1 MLSIVIITKDR
12 ANELKNAIFS
22 CLQNIHT
29 EKEFIIIDNGSD
41 HETPALIEHI
51 QMMYPNELFV
61 YEKEEENLGVS
72 GGRNHG
78 WNLAS
83 GEFVLFLDDDA
94 VIEKVF
100 GSFHEILTI
109 FEQYPEVSILA
120 LRVYDPEYNL
130 YLQPRLFRSEYE
142 QALFF
147 IGAGHIIY
155 KSRFNFNKLYPE
167 ALMYGHEDLFLSL
180 RNYQLGYRIYYE
192 RRILVY
198 HFPSR
203 IRAAFSEE
211 KTNGIVNK
219 YIVKRCFFP
228 RAFYPILYLGFLRRN
243 LLFWKNFGET
253 FRCHSI
259 AAERRKRIGYYKKL
273 SFRQAFALLNEFGG
287 DFLWE
292 ISHNNSDKKLIRK
305 ENSV

>member
-180 RNYQLGYRIYYE
+180 RNYQLD
-192 RRILVY
+192 
-198 HFPSR
+198 
-203 IRAAFSEE
+203 
-211 KTNGIVNK
+211 
-219 YIVKRCFFP
+219 
-228 RAFYPILYLGFLRRN
+228 
-243 LLFWKNFGET
+243 
-253 FRCHSI
+253 
-259 AAERRKRIGYYKKL
+259 IGYIMKEEYLFIIFQAEYGRRFQKKKRMEL
-273 SFRQAFALLNEFGG
+273 
-287 DFLWE
+287 
-292 ISHNNSDKKLIRK
+292 
-305 ENSV
+305 